1 MRTHF
6 LPSVIARM
14 PPGIRGNLVAVL
26 AVAGENPSYADEI
39 ATLRSQ

>member
-6 LPSVIARM
+6 LQPVIARS
-14 PPGIRGNLVAVL
+14 PLGVRGNLVEETTAVRCYRF
-26 AVAGENPSYADEI
+26 YADEI